1 MENSPVRMKDLARA
15 AGCSVMTV
23 SLALRGSPRVS
34 AAKRRQI
41 GDLARRL
48 GYRPHPMVSA
58 LIVRRRKP
66 DQTGLDTLAVLTK
79 FAAPVAK
86 AGRLS
91 PFHSDLWAGLDER
104 ARELGFRLEE
114 FHARGPATPS
124 GQELTRRLE
133 ARGIRGIVLFPS
145 GEQERAYPALDWR
158 RFSIVAAGF
167 HAQGVPVH
175 RAASGH
181 ARAMEIA
188 LAELERR
195 GYRRPGLAMTRQL
208 DPHIRYAMSGR
219 FLVWQQQEPASR
231 RVPLLPDSTRAG
243 FEKWMRRH
251 RPDIVL
257 SLTSEALSRL
267 LRMGV
272 SVPQETAFLHL
283 ASPVEPGVAGIDLH
297 TRLLG
302 RTTIDM
308 LAREL
313 YLNRQGIP
321 DIPEIVLISGT
332 WKEGATLRPAPS
344 AAPGRRTDRGPFH
357 VE

>member
-1 MENSPVRMKDLARA
+1 MEKSPIRMKDLAKA

-34 AAKRRQI
+34 AAKRQQI
-41 GDLARRL
+41 RSLARRL
-48 GYRPHPMVSA
+48 GYRPHPLVSA

-79 FAAPVAK
+79 FDTPVV
-86 AGRLS
+86 GSGNLS
-91 PFHSDLWAGLDER
+91 VFHSDLWAGLNER
-104 ARELGFRLEE
+104 SRDLGFHLEE
-114 FHARGPATPS
+114 FHVWGPAVPS
-124 GQELTRRLE
+124 GKDLTRRLG
-133 ARGIRGIVLFPS
+133 ARGIRGVILFPS

-167 HAQGVPVH
+167 HARDVPVH
-175 RAASGH
+175 RAASDH
-181 ARAMEIA
+181 SRAMEIA
-188 LAELERR
+188 LAELEKR
-195 GYRRPGLAMTRQL
+195 GYRRPGLAMSREL

-219 FLVWQQQEPASR
+219 FLVWQQQAPVSR

-251 RPDIVL
+251 RPDVVL
-257 SLTSEALSRL
+257 SLTSVAFSWL
-267 LRMGV
+267 LQMGI
-272 SVPQETAFLHL
+272 SVPRETGFLHL
-283 ASPVEPGVAGIDLH
+283 ASPVEPGVAGLDLH

-302 RTTIDM
+302 RATIDV

-321 DIPEIVLISGT
+321 DIPELVLVSGT
-332 WKEGATLRPAPS
+332 WKEGTTIR
-344 AAPGRRTDRGPFH
+344 AAPAVGSARAGRP
-357 VE
+357 VYN